1 MINISY
7 EFTSLARLDLLE
19 IWNYL
24 AEEATP
30 TLADKLLAEIED
42 AIETLV
48 KIPRL
53 GHRRTDLTRRN
64 LRFLTVHSYFIIY
77 IPTSR
82 PLRIIRVVHAS
93 RDIAALV
100 E

>member
-30 TLADKLLAEIED
+30 TLADGLLAEIED
-42 AIETLV
+42 AIPQKLAPVGGSSQPTLNPFV
-48 KIPRL
+48 
-53 GHRRTDLTRRN
+53 
-64 LRFLTVHSYFIIY
+64 
-77 IPTSR
+77 
-82 PLRIIRVVHAS
+82 
-93 RDIAALV
+93 
-100 E
+100 